1 MQILR
6 RHKYVLWSLGIYWPV
21 LFLLTHIPV
30 PQIAG
35 QSGMSDKLM
44 HLLAYMTLMFLVWLA
59 ISPYEK
65 VRWNHAKVWM
75 LLAVVVWYG
84 AFDEWTQGYVGRQT
98 DIVDFCYDL
107 GGSLIGLGILAV
119 LSFWPA
125 MLTIS
130 TIFIFAISNRS
141 LLLTLYPEW
150 YLDTAF
156 HLTAYTTLTLLWIQH
171 LDRCSEFRRRHRT
184 WPITAMALP
193 LVLLAAVK
201 LVGLYYYHKPIWWVD
216 MATAVFGVTAAVL
229 ISYLTFLIAAKKQPP
244 EVNPP

>member
-6 RHKYVLWSLGIYWPV
+6 RHKYILWSLGIYWPV
-21 LFLLTHIPV
+21 LFMSTHIPV
-30 PQIAG
+30 PRVVN

-44 HLLAYMTLMFLVWLA
+44 HLLAYMTLTFFVWLA

-65 VRWNHAKVWM
+65 VRWNRAKVWI

-98 DIVDFCYDL
+98 DIVDFCYDS
-107 GGSLIGLGILAV
+107 GGSLVALGILSV

-125 MLTIS
+125 MLTVS
-130 TIFIFAISNRS
+130 TIFIFAITNRS
-141 LLLTLYPEW
+141 LLLNLYPEW
-150 YLDTAF
+150 YLNTAF

-171 LDRCSEFRRRHRT
+171 LDRLANFRRRHRT
-184 WPITAMALP
+184 WPVVAMALP
-193 LVLLAAVK
+193 LGLLVTVK
-201 LVGLYYYHKPIWWVD
+201 LAGLYYHKPIWWVD
-216 MATAVFGVTAAVL
+216 VATAIFGIAAAVL
-229 ISYLTFLIAAKKQPP
+229 ISYFTFLIAAKKQPP